1 MFKKI
6 KLLLCIAIIVLA
18 PAIVRAE
25 LPWQFGQHTTYMAMG
40 DSLAAGWGADPA
52 TQGYTYLLYQ
62 GGVID
67 TVSNTIFCNAA
78 VPGATSADVLA
89 HQVPQALAHL
99 NDFKPDVITL
109 TVGGNDLLSILKT
122 GADPNVVLQNYA
134 ANLTQILVK
143 LKTGLPGVR
152 IYVSNQYA
160 IPEIAAAFPGLD
172 QVIAA
177 FNQIVDGVAGAAGVP
192 VVDVFTAFGGFEGRG
207 GLLLIDRQ
215 GADPFQPHPTNAGYR
230 VMEQAFEAAI
240 TK

>member
-1 MFKKI
+1 MYKKM
-6 KLLLCIAIIVLA
+6 KLLLCISIMVLA
-18 PAIVRAE
+18 PAVVRAE
-25 LPWQFGQHTTYMAMG
+25 LPWQFDQHTTYMAMG
-40 DSLAAGWGADPA
+40 DSLAAGWGAIPT

-62 GGVID
+62 GGVVD
-67 TVSNTIFCNAA
+67 TVPNTIFCNAA
-78 VPGATSADVLA
+78 VPGATSADVLTY
-89 HQVPQALAHL
+89 QVPQALAHL

-122 GADPNVVLQNYA
+122 GADPNVVLQNFA
-134 ANLTQILVK
+134 GNLTKILMK
-143 LKTGLPGVR
+143 LKTGLPGAR

-177 FNQIVDGVAGAAGVP
+177 FNQIVDGVAGAVGVP

-215 GADPFQPHPTNAGYR
+215 GADQFQPHPTNAGYR
-230 VMEQAFEAAI
+230 VMEQAFEAVM
-240 TK
+240 K